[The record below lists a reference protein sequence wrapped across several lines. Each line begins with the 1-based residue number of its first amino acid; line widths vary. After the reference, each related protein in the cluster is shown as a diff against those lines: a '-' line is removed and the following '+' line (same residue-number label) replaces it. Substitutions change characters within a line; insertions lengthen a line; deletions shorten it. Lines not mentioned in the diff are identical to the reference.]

1 MNLENLKTMLNI
13 AQTDTS
19 YDVYLTSMYDL
30 CYKYAI
36 NYLDLIHPAI
46 DRTYTYRDFY
56 NKRIF
61 KCPDKPV
68 NAIRS
73 AKLDGK
79 DIPNPEYDS
88 GYFYFP
94 GFLLGNRL
102 DITANVGY
110 ATIPKELDTII
121 NMMVEFLFKQATK
134 ANYFSMPEQKLSSP
148 KDMTFPAY
156 IHDLLESI

>member
-13 AQTDTS
+13 AQNDTS
-19 YDVYLTSMYDL
+19 YDDYLTSMYDL
-30 CYKYAI
+30 CHKYAV
-36 NYLDLIHPAI
+36 NYIDLIYPAV
-46 DRTYTYRDFY
+46 DRTYTYRDIY

-61 KCPDKPV
+61 RCPDKPV
-68 NAIRS
+68 NTIES
-73 AKLDGK
+73 AKIDGVS
-79 DIPNPEYDS
+79 IQLPEFDS

-94 GFLLGNRL
+94 DFLIGTRL

-110 ATIPKELDTII
+110 ATIPKELDTIV

-134 ANYFSMPEQKLSSP
+134 ANYFSMPEQKPLSP
-148 KDMTFPAY
+148 RDMTFPSY